1 MTAQAAA
8 VERFEPVAARG
19 RFALSGAG
27 VLSIAMVVAGGLT
40 YVFQILAARALGPT
54 GYGEI
59 AVLWGALFLVTVV
72 LFRPLEQTLSRS
84 LADRLARGE
93 EIRSPLRAVGRVFL
107 ALVVAGGLVFVLAWD
122 AITDRLFAGNGVVTA
137 MLAVG
142 TFGYGLCY
150 VARGAFGGSRW
161 FGGYGLVLVADAAA
175 RVLLAIPLIV
185 LASVNL
191 AAAALALA
199 TFVGVAVPL
208 REGRRRLRRGL
219 DATTGPAFDMGA
231 AVRFVAPATVIAAAD
246 QLLVNGAPVL
256 VAIEGGS
263 GASRAAGVVFAA
275 TMLVRVP
282 VFLFQGLA
290 ASLLPN
296 LTLLQASD
304 EHRLLRRAVTRT
316 SLCLLAASALIV
328 GTAAAFGPPAMSLL
342 FGSSFEA
349 GRVELALLG
358 AGVGFYLA
366 AATVSQALLALD
378 ATGRAAVAWA
388 ASAVTFGCLF
398 LVLPGDQLVRI
409 ATGFAFATLLACA
422 ALAGIL
428 ASRLRAA

>member
-8 VERFEPVAARG
+8 VERFEPIAARS

-40 YVFQILAARALGPT
+40 YVFQIMAARALGPS

-84 LADRLARGE
+84 LADRLARGD

-107 ALVVAGGLVFVLAWD
+107 ALVVLGALVFALAWD
-122 AITDRLFAGNGVVTA
+122 AITTRLFAGNGVVTA

-150 VARGAFGGSRW
+150 VARGVFGGSRW

-175 RVLLAIPLIV
+175 RVLLAIPLVV

-199 TFVGVAVPL
+199 TFIGVAVPF

-219 DATTGPAFDMGA
+219 GATAGPAFDLGA
-231 AVRFVAPATVIAAAD
+231 AVRFAAPATVIAAAD

-256 VAIEGGS
+256 VAIEGGP

-304 EHRLLRRAVTRT
+304 EHTLLRKAVART
-316 SLCLLAASALIV
+316 SACLLAAGALIV
-328 GTAAAFGPPAMSLL
+328 VTAAAIGPTAMNLL

-349 GRVELALLG
+349 TRVELALLG

-378 ATGRAAVAWA
+378 LAGRAAVAWA
-388 ASAVTFGCLF
+388 AAALTFGSLF

-409 ATGFAFATLLACA
+409 AAGFALATLLACA
-422 ALAGIL
+422 WLVGIL
-428 ASRLRAA
+428 ASRLKNA